1 MNALTPTKRRQSMT
15 FSFRSLVVK
24 ATSGLAQQLKE
35 QIGSLRALI
44 PIDSAEAILDRT
56 SYPNGAFHLQV
67 HLAVPGPDLR
77 AESTG
82 YTVQEALLK
91 MKKELLRQIQTRRL
105 RPRAERSM
113 NVRRPPAGG
122 K

>member
-1 MNALTPTKRRQSMT
+1 MT
-15 FSFRSLVVK
+15 FSSRSLVLK
-24 ATSGLAQQLKE
+24 ATSGLARQLQE

-44 PIDSAEAILDRT
+44 AIDSADAVLDRT

-67 HLAVPGPDLR
+67 HLAVPGPDLH

-105 RPRAERSM
+105 RHHAKRSL

>member
-1 MNALTPTKRRQSMT
+1 M
-15 FSFRSLVVK
+15 K
-24 ATSGLAQQLKE
+24 ATSGLARQLKE
-35 QIGSLRALI
+35 QIGGLRALI

-56 SYPNGAFHLQV
+56 SYPNGAFRLQV

-82 YTVQEALLK
+82 YTVQEAVLK
-91 MKKELLRQIQTRRL
+91 IKKELLRQIQTRRL
-105 RPRAERSM
+105 RRRDERSL
-113 NVRRPPAGG
+113 NVRRSPASG